1 MTTYTSTTDDDGLVK
16 EIYRE
21 DESEDFS
28 AIKFIE
34 SEFEY

>member
-1 MTTYTSTTDDDGLVK
+1 MTAYTSTTDDGLVK